1 MIKKDKGLTA
11 ADATPLVS
19 MVSTRKSS
27 INTGDVSSMS
37 SNSDEDEIEGD
48 TQKARGLQTYS
59 IPGSLLVAGAMPLTV
74 TLQHCTHPGSVIIF
88 ANPIN

>member
-19 MVSTRKSS
+19 MVSTRRSS
-27 INTGDVSSMS
+27 NTGDISSMS
-37 SNSDEDEIEGD
+37 SSSDEDEMDGD

-88 ANPIN
+88 ASPIN